1 MSEFPGVGRLD
12 RLLEH
17 RTRLGICVLLARND
31 AMTFRL
37 LRDLLD
43 ESDGNL
49 GANLSK
55 LEAEGYLL
63 ARKEYED
70 RKPVTWYSLTARGR
84 HVLRTHL
91 DALAELVRQAGR
103 ESR

>member
-1 MSEFPGVGRLD
+1 MSEVAGLSDLD

-17 RTRLGICVLLARND
+17 RTRLGICVLLSRND

-43 ESDGNL
+43 ETDGNL

-55 LEAEGYLL
+55 LEEAGYVV

-70 RKPVTWYSLTARGR
+70 RKPVTWYSLGARGR
-84 HVLRTHL
+84 QQVRAHL
-91 DALAELVRQAGR
+91 AALAALVREAQQEPR
-103 ESR
+103 